1 MTLKNKTA
9 LISGA
14 TRGIGRAIALELAKE
29 GANISF
35 NYAKSKDSAASLE
48 KELAALGVK
57 AKSFQANIQ
66 NFAAVTEW
74 VANTREI
81 FDSIDIVVSNAGI
94 IRDKALALM
103 QEQDWLDVINTN
115 LIGTINVCKAAVV
128 TLLKQKSGA
137 IVNISSVTGITG
149 MARQTNYAASKAG
162 IIGFSKALAQEIAAY
177 NIRVNVVAPGFIETD
192 MVKDLKDDYKEKM
205 LKNIPLGRFGTA
217 QEVAKVVK
225 FLVSDKSQYITGQ
238 TIVVDGGLTMA

>member
-35 NYAKSKDSAASLE
+35 NYAKSKDEAASLE
-48 KELAALGVK
+48 TELAALGVK
-57 AKSFQANIQ
+57 AKSFQTDIQ
-66 NFAAVTEW
+66 NFSAVTEW
-74 VANTREI
+74 VANTREN
-81 FDSIDIVVSNAGI
+81 FDSIDIVVANAGI

-115 LIGTINVCKAAVV
+115 LIGTINLCKAAIV
-128 TLLKQKSGA
+128 TLLKQKSGT
-137 IVNISSVTGITG
+137 IINISSVTGIAG
-149 MARQTNYAASKAG
+149 MPRQTNYAASKAG
-162 IIGFSKALAQEIAAY
+162 IIGFSKALAQEVAAY

-192 MVKDLKDDYKEKM
+192 MVKDLKDDYKAKM
-205 LKNIPLGRFGTA
+205 LKNIPLGRFGTPE
-217 QEVAKVVK
+217 EVARVVK
-225 FLVSDKSQYITGQ
+225 FLVSDRSQYITGQ
-238 TIVVDGGLTMA
+238 TIIVDGGLTMA